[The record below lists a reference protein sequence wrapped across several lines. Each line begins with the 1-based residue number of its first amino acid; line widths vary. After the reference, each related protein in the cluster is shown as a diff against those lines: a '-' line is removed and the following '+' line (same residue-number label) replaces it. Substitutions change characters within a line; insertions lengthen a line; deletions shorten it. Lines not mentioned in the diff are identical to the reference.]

1 MIQYLSL
8 SSANPLLSLK
18 WVKLCAR
25 SPPVRWFDK
34 VPENLS
40 AKLIVYL
47 PGRVQSD
54 LLDFFVVIVIVA
66 GRDPEIFPENVL
78 TRTAD
83 FRTGGIYLWSHFSA
97 QAHSLVAHESC

>member
-54 LLDFFVVIVIVA
+54 LLDFFVVIVIIA

-83 FRTGGIYLWSHFSA
+83 FRTGGGDIFMVPFLDA
-97 QAHSLVAHESC
+97 GTLTGCT